1 MQDRPEGCL
10 SVSPITPT
18 VAKVCKLQ
26 MGGKVVPVSSPLFR
40 SWSCPKDIHKIDENS
55 NSSHET
61 FKRPSYYLSRR
72 LSDPGLYSPGGS
84 SSTRYS
90 DIHLGTFRLHNKLK
104 KSLLP
109 TQLIEFLGVEVD
121 SINMKL
127 SLPQEKV
134 EGIISQCQMMLS
146 AEKVSIRDLMK
157 LSGRLSS
164 SAIAVLPAP
173 LQYRAIQRQQ
183 IQELASSQNYDSL
196 VTLTEEVKEE
206 LDWWCQNL
214 LLSNG
219 RSLVQASPQLV
230 IAADASLQGWGAT
243 NGQWSPRE
251 QDLHINI
258 LELKAAKLAII
269 SFHRIFPNSVSI
281 HIQMDNITA
290 LCYLKKMGGTR
301 CQILT
306 EISKEIWKYLLD
318 HQITITV
325 EYLPGVLNIIAD
337 KMSRSVKDLSEWML
351 NPKVFQILCKARGIP
366 CTDLFAS
373 RLTHQVPV
381 YYAWKIDPYSRGQDA
396 FQACWTHLRGYAFPP
411 FCLIGKVL
419 WKVKTDYAT
428 IVIVTPAW
436 QTQSWYPQL
445 LHMSIKNP
453 LLLPQRLDLLSNI
466 QGEYHPLLL
475 NHSLQLVAWTVSGIE
490 FKQQAFQRRLS
501 DLSPQQGEMAQ
512 SPITSRPGIS
522 RVADVVEAC
531 SSDNGSTKPGKFPL
545 SGSKAS
551 AK

>member
-1 MQDRPEGCL
+1 
-10 SVSPITPT
+10 
-18 VAKVCKLQ
+18 
-26 MGGKVVPVSSPLFR
+26 
-40 SWSCPKDIHKIDENS
+40 
-55 NSSHET
+55 
-61 FKRPSYYLSRR
+61 
-72 LSDPGLYSPGGS
+72 
-84 SSTRYS
+84 
-90 DIHLGTFRLHNKLK
+90 
-104 KSLLP
+104 
-109 TQLIEFLGVEVD
+109 
-121 SINMKL
+121 MKL

-146 AEKVSIRDLMK
+146 AENVSIRDLMK
-157 LSGRLSS
+157 LIGRLSS

-230 IAADASLQGWGAT
+230 IASDASLQGWGAACKGLKT

-325 EYLPGVLNIIAD
+325 EYLPGVLNI
-337 KMSRSVKDLSEWML
+337 K
-351 NPKVFQILCKARGIP
+351 
-366 CTDLFAS
+366 
-373 RLTHQVPV
+373 
-381 YYAWKIDPYSRGQDA
+381 
-396 FQACWTHLRGYAFPP
+396 
-411 FCLIGKVL
+411 
-419 WKVKTDYAT
+419 
-428 IVIVTPAW
+428 
-436 QTQSWYPQL
+436 
-445 LHMSIKNP
+445 
-453 LLLPQRLDLLSNI
+453 
-466 QGEYHPLLL
+466 
-475 NHSLQLVAWTVSGIE
+475 
-490 FKQQAFQRRLS
+490 
-501 DLSPQQGEMAQ
+501 
-512 SPITSRPGIS
+512 
-522 RVADVVEAC
+522 
-531 SSDNGSTKPGKFPL
+531 
-545 SGSKAS
+545 
-551 AK
+551 